1 MTPAQAQGAVGV
13 VGAVAALGLFLPSID
28 NTWDQDDWEAV
39 YRCRTG
45 EAVYLAAAGAITLLA
60 SYGQGS
66 MGPFVV
72 GFGIAL
78 LIVGFQEHALR
89 HASARRQDTQ

>member
-1 MTPAQAQGAVGV
+1 MTPEQAQGAVGV

-28 NTWDQDDWEAV
+28 KTWDEDDWEMA
-39 YRCRTG
+39 YRCRKG
-45 EAVYLAAAGAITLLA
+45 ETIYLAAAAGITLLA

-78 LIVGFQEHALR
+78 LIVGFQEYALR
-89 HASARRQDTQ
+89 HAPRQSKDD

>member
-1 MTPAQAQGAVGV
+1 MTPEQAQGSVSV
-13 VGAVAALGLFLPSID
+13 VGAVAALGLFLPSLD
-28 NTWDQDDWEAV
+28 KTWDAGDPEQV

-45 EAVYLAAAGAITLLA
+45 EAVYLGAAASITLLA

-66 MGPFVV
+66 MAPFVL

-78 LIVGFQEHALR
+78 LIVGFQEYALR
-89 HASARRQDTQ
+89 HRSRS

>member
-1 MTPAQAQGAVGV
+1 MSPEQAQGSVGV
-13 VGAVAALGLFLPSID
+13 VGAVAALGLFLPSLD
-28 NTWDQDDWEAV
+28 KTWDESDSEHA
-39 YRCRTG
+39 YRCRQG
-45 EAVYLAAAGAITLLA
+45 EVVYLGAAAAITLLA

-66 MGPFVV
+66 MGPFIV

-89 HASARRQDTQ
+89 HRSAS

>member
-1 MTPAQAQGAVGV
+1 MTPAQAQGSVAV
-13 VGAVAALGLFLPSID
+13 VGAVAALGLFLPSLD
-28 NTWDQDDWEAV
+28 KTWDEGDREHA
-39 YRCRTG
+39 YRVRQG
-45 EAVYLAAAGAITLLA
+45 EAVYLGTTAAITLLA

-72 GFGIAL
+72 GFGVAL

-89 HASARRQDTQ
+89 HRSQSAG

>member
-1 MTPAQAQGAVGV
+1 VTPAQAQGSVAV
-13 VGAVAALGLFLPSID
+13 VGAVAALGLFLPSLD
-28 NTWDQDDWEAV
+28 KTWEESDSEHA
-39 YRCRTG
+39 YRCRQG
-45 EAVYLAAAGAITLLA
+45 EAVYLGTAAAITLLA

-72 GFGIAL
+72 GFGVAL

-89 HASARRQDTQ
+89 HRPAS